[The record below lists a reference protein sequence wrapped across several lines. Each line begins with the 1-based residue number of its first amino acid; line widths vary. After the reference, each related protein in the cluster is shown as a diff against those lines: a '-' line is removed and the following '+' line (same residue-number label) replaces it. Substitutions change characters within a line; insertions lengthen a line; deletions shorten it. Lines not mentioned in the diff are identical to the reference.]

1 MKQLLTIILLLFCT
15 ILPSCTAPSI
25 PYEGTKVTVEQ
36 GYMNATMTL
45 PNGWS
50 QEIFSDTDEY
60 GNARTGFR
68 FYPDEDPDAA
78 VSVYFCDYRALPSL
92 NFIKSREDLEFART
106 GTGTLY
112 VEVAAYETYKYT
124 VTWHNYHTYDAYFTL
139 TNAQAERY
147 KQTILDILRYME
159 FGTVLSGT
167 EVREIIEKEFGE
179 YAEYNT
185 SVFDP
190 CTGTIWFSVKEN
202 TWSDTR
208 YFYLY
213 TDGHLEEDL
222 SDHSDSGYMAKPVI
236 YLYPEMKT
244 DVTVTLDLDGELTC
258 TYPAYENGWNV
269 TAAPDGTLTDET
281 GREYYALYWE
291 GVTDTAFD
299 LSAGFCVAG
308 NDSAAFLEEKLAILG
323 LSDREANEFIM
334 YWLPKMQE
342 NAYNLVSFQFET
354 YTETAELTVTPTPDT
369 VIRVYMVY
377 KPLDKDIEIPEQ
389 ILPETPARNGFTVV
403 EWGGTMLN

>member
-1 MKQLLTIILLLFCT
+1 MKTFFTTMLIFLVVLLL
-15 ILPSCTAPSI
+15 L
-25 PYEGTKVTVEQ
+25 GVV
-36 GYMNATMTL
+36 
-45 PNGWS
+45 
-50 QEIFSDTDEY
+50 
-60 GNARTGFR
+60 FR
-68 FYPDEDPDAA
+68 
-78 VSVYFCDYRALPSL
+78 DYIA
-92 NFIKSREDLEFART
+92 EFL
-106 GTGTLY
+106 GTGG
-112 VEVAAYETYKYT
+112 VAE
-124 VTWHNYHTYDAYFTL
+124 
-139 TNAQAERY
+139 
-147 KQTILDILRYME
+147 
-159 FGTVLSGT
+159 
-167 EVREIIEKEFGE
+167 
-179 YAEYNT
+179 
-185 SVFDP
+185 
-190 CTGTIWFSVKEN
+190 
-202 TWSDTR
+202 
-208 YFYLY
+208 
-213 TDGHLEEDL
+213 
-222 SDHSDSGYMAKPVI
+222 KPVI
-236 YLYPEMKT
+236 YLYPETET
-244 DVTVTLDLDGELTC
+244 DVHVELDFNGELTC

-269 TAAPDGTLTDET
+269 TATPDGTLTDET

-403 EWGGTMLN
+403 EWGGTKLS

>member
-1 MKQLLTIILLLFCT
+1 
-15 ILPSCTAPSI
+15 
-25 PYEGTKVTVEQ
+25 
-36 GYMNATMTL
+36 
-45 PNGWS
+45 
-50 QEIFSDTDEY
+50 
-60 GNARTGFR
+60 
-68 FYPDEDPDAA
+68 
-78 VSVYFCDYRALPSL
+78 
-92 NFIKSREDLEFART
+92 
-106 GTGTLY
+106 
-112 VEVAAYETYKYT
+112 
-124 VTWHNYHTYDAYFTL
+124 
-139 TNAQAERY
+139 
-147 KQTILDILRYME
+147 
-159 FGTVLSGT
+159 
-167 EVREIIEKEFGE
+167 
-179 YAEYNT
+179 
-185 SVFDP
+185 
-190 CTGTIWFSVKEN
+190 
-202 TWSDTR
+202 
-208 YFYLY
+208 
-213 TDGHLEEDL
+213 
-222 SDHSDSGYMAKPVI
+222 MAKPVI